1 MTDSPVGLHEFNRV
15 VRTTLLV
22 PVTVLAL
29 LAGLLVWQVEQALD
43 LRQHSIVNTRVSDQ
57 LMALEQRV
65 TDQETS
71 LRAYQL
77 TGLPSQLVPYNSATP
92 EIESTLAQMR
102 HLPAVSGIS
111 DAHVNKL
118 EQDIRAWQTWAAGVL
133 EQPAPAP
140 ESVTTALTQQG
151 KGIMDGVHQDFQDAL
166 GAAARER
173 DLYNEKLNQRVNRFL
188 QFVLILALAA
198 GITIG
203 IFASSRL
210 QRVSSTYELALEEM
224 QQWNA
229 KLTASQQLLA
239 TTLESI
245 GDAVISL
252 TTEGNVR
259 FMNAVAQKLTGWP
272 LSAATGHPVG
282 EVLRLVHPQTHQ
294 PIGDVLDELGRSGVM
309 GVRLEG
315 TLIARDGSDYAVDAK
330 VSTVMDADGHA
341 DGSVVVFRDVT
352 ELRKAEVTLI
362 ANEKLAVTGRL
373 AASIAHEI
381 HNPLDSV
388 ANLHFLISQE
398 ADPQRRSDYLKLAQ
412 QELGRTLQISRAML
426 SLYRESPMPVQ
437 VNLEELVESV
447 LLLLDRKMRDQN
459 IRVEQSF
466 THPVHVFGYPGELRQ
481 VFTNLIANAGEAAG
495 PNGHVRI
502 QVRPASPLDG
512 RAGTIVEIA
521 DSGRGIAPHVEKKLF
536 QPFMTTKGERG
547 TGLGLWVSLGI
558 VQKHGGTVRISNS
571 TEGDLRGAV
580 VRVYLPERSAQAK
593 AGEED
598 HDAPLIAPPFESAEE
613 WAIKPFSV
621 GAGAQQPL
629 L

>member
-1 MTDSPVGLHEFNRV
+1 MTDSPVGLREFNRV
-15 VRTTLLV
+15 VRITLLV

-29 LAGLLVWQVEQALD
+29 LAGLLVWQMEQALD
-43 LRQHSIVNTRVSDQ
+43 LRQRSIVTAEVVDQ
-57 LMALEQRV
+57 LLTLQQQVA
-65 TDQETS
+65 DQETG

-77 TGLPSQLVPYNSATP
+77 TGLPSVLLPYNSAASQ
-92 EIESTLAQMR
+92 IESNLAR
-102 HLPAVSGIS
+102 LDHPPAVSGVS
-111 DAHVNKL
+111 AAQVGKL
-118 EQDIRAWQTWAAGVL
+118 QQDIRVWQNWATGVL
-133 EQPAPAP
+133 AQPAPAP
-140 ESVTTALTQQG
+140 EAVSATLTQQG
-151 KGIMDGVHQDFQDAL
+151 KGIMDGVRQDFQDAL
-166 GAAARER
+166 GTAARER
-173 DLYNEKLNQRVNRFL
+173 DTYNTKLNQRVSRFL

-210 QRVSSTYELALEEM
+210 QRVSSAYELALQEL
-224 QQWNA
+224 QGQNA
-229 KLTASQQLLA
+229 IVTASKQLLA

-252 TTEGNVR
+252 SQQGKVR

-272 LSAATGHPVG
+272 LSDATNRPVG

-294 PIGDVLDELGRSGVM
+294 PIGDVLDDLDRSGAM
-309 GVRLEG
+309 GLHQEG
-315 TLIARDGSDYAVDAK
+315 TLIARDGTEYAVDAK
-330 VSTVMDADGHA
+330 ISVVVDADGRP

-398 ADPQRRSDYLKLAQ
+398 ADPQRRGDYLKLAQ

-426 SLYRESPMPVQ
+426 SLYRESPMPIQ
-437 VNLEELVESV
+437 VNLEELIGSV
-447 LLLLDRKMRDQN
+447 LLLLDRKLRDQN
-459 IRVEQSF
+459 IHVQQSF
-466 THPVHVFGYPGELRQ
+466 THPVHVYGFPGELRQ

-521 DSGRGIAPHVEKKLF
+521 DSGRGIAPHVEQKLF

-593 AGEED
+593 ANEED
-598 HDAPLIAPPFESAEE
+598 HEAPLIAPPFESAEE
-613 WAIKPFSV
+613 WAFTTRPP
-621 GAGAQQPL
+621 AGT
-629 L
+629 

>member
-15 VRTTLLV
+15 VRITLLV
-22 PVTVLAL
+22 PVTVLAV
-29 LAGLLVWQVEQALD
+29 LAGLLVWQVEQALE

-57 LMALEQRV
+57 LLTLQQRV

-77 TGLPSQLVPYNSATP
+77 TGLPSQLVPYNSAAP
-92 EIESTLAQMR
+92 EIEATLTQMR
-102 HLPAVSGIS
+102 NLPAVSGIS
-111 DAHVNKL
+111 DSDVNKL
-118 EQDIRAWQTWAAGVL
+118 EHDIRTWQSWANGVL

-140 ESVTTALTQQG
+140 EAVTAALTQQG
-151 KGIMDGVHQDFQDAL
+151 KSIMDGVHQDFQSAL
-166 GAAARER
+166 GTAAHER
-173 DLYNEKLNQRVNRFL
+173 DTYDTKLNQRVSRFL

-203 IFASSRL
+203 VFASSRL
-210 QRVSSTYELALEEM
+210 QRVSSAYELALQELQER
-224 QQWNA
+224 NA
-229 KLTASQQLLA
+229 KVTASQQLLA
-239 TTLESI
+239 ITLESI

-252 TTEGNVR
+252 SKDGHVR
-259 FMNAVAQKLTGWP
+259 FINAVAQKLTGWP
-272 LSAATGHPVG
+272 LSDATNHPIG

-294 PIGDVLDELGRSGVM
+294 PMGDLLEDLDRSGAM
-309 GVRLEG
+309 GLHQEG
-315 TLIARDGSDYAVDAK
+315 TLVARDGSEYAVDAK
-330 VSTVMDADGHA
+330 VSTVVDADGRS

-398 ADPQRRSDYLKLAQ
+398 TDPQRRSDYLKLAQ

-437 VNLEELVESV
+437 VNLEELIGSV

-459 IRVEQSF
+459 IQVEQSF
-466 THPVHVFGYPGELRQ
+466 THPVHVFGFPGELRQ

-502 QVRPASPLDG
+502 LVRPASPLDG
-512 RAGTIVEIA
+512 RAGTMVEIA

-593 AGEED
+593 ADEED
-598 HDAPLIAPPFESAEE
+598 HNAPLIAPPFESAEE
-613 WAIKPFSV
+613 WAVRPFSV
-621 GAGAQQPL
+621 
-629 L
+629 

>member
-15 VRTTLLV
+15 VRITLLV
-22 PVTVLAL
+22 PVTVLAV
-29 LAGLLVWQVEQALD
+29 LAGLLVWQVEQALE

-57 LMALEQRV
+57 LLTLQQRV

-77 TGLPSQLVPYNSATP
+77 TGLPSQLVPYNSAAP
-92 EIESTLAQMR
+92 EIEATLTQMR
-102 HLPAVSGIS
+102 NLPAVSGIS
-111 DAHVNKL
+111 DSDVNKL
-118 EQDIRAWQTWAAGVL
+118 EHDIRTWQSWANGVL

-140 ESVTTALTQQG
+140 EAVTAALTQQG
-151 KGIMDGVHQDFQDAL
+151 KSIMDGVHQDFQSAL
-166 GAAARER
+166 GTAAHER
-173 DLYNEKLNQRVNRFL
+173 DTYDTKLNQRVSRFL

-203 IFASSRL
+203 VFASSRL
-210 QRVSSTYELALEEM
+210 QRVSSAYELALQELQER
-224 QQWNA
+224 NA
-229 KLTASQQLLA
+229 KVTASQQLLA
-239 TTLESI
+239 ITLESI

-252 TTEGNVR
+252 SKDGHVR
-259 FMNAVAQKLTGWP
+259 FINAVAQKLTGWP
-272 LSAATGHPVG
+272 LSDATNHPIG

-294 PIGDVLDELGRSGVM
+294 PMGDLLEDLDRSGAM
-309 GVRLEG
+309 GLHQEG
-315 TLIARDGSDYAVDAK
+315 TLVARDGSEYAVDAK
-330 VSTVMDADGHA
+330 VSTVVDVDGRS

-398 ADPQRRSDYLKLAQ
+398 TDPQRRSDYLKLAQ

-437 VNLEELVESV
+437 VNLEELIGSV

-459 IRVEQSF
+459 IQVEQSF
-466 THPVHVFGYPGELRQ
+466 THPVHVFGFPGELRQ

-502 QVRPASPLDG
+502 LVRPASPLDG
-512 RAGTIVEIA
+512 RAGTMVEIA

-593 AGEED
+593 ADEED
-598 HDAPLIAPPFESAEE
+598 HNAPLIAPPFESAEE
-613 WAIKPFSV
+613 WAVRPFSV
-621 GAGAQQPL
+621 
-629 L
+629 

>member
-15 VRTTLLV
+15 VRITLLV
-22 PVTVLAL
+22 PVTVLAV
-29 LAGLLVWQVEQALD
+29 LAGLLVWQVEQALE

-57 LMALEQRV
+57 LLTLQQRV

-77 TGLPSQLVPYNSATP
+77 TGLPSQLVPYNSAAP
-92 EIESTLAQMR
+92 EIEATLTQMR
-102 HLPAVSGIS
+102 NLPAVSGIS
-111 DAHVNKL
+111 DNDVNKL
-118 EQDIRAWQTWAAGVL
+118 EHDIRTWQSWANGVL

-140 ESVTTALTQQG
+140 EAVTAALTQQG
-151 KGIMDGVHQDFQDAL
+151 KSIMDGVHQDFQSAL
-166 GAAARER
+166 GTAAHER
-173 DLYNEKLNQRVNRFL
+173 DTYDTKLNQRVSRFL

-203 IFASSRL
+203 VFASSRL
-210 QRVSSTYELALEEM
+210 QRVSSAYELALQELQER
-224 QQWNA
+224 NA
-229 KLTASQQLLA
+229 KVTASQQLLA
-239 TTLESI
+239 ITLESI

-252 TTEGNVR
+252 SKDGHVR
-259 FMNAVAQKLTGWP
+259 FINAVAQKLTGWP
-272 LSAATGHPVG
+272 LSDATNHPIG

-294 PIGDVLDELGRSGVM
+294 PMGDLLEDLDRSGAM
-309 GVRLEG
+309 GLHQEG
-315 TLIARDGSDYAVDAK
+315 TLVARDGSEYAVDAK
-330 VSTVMDADGHA
+330 VSTVVDADGRS

-398 ADPQRRSDYLKLAQ
+398 TDPQRRSDYLKLAQ

-437 VNLEELVESV
+437 VNLEELIGSV

-459 IRVEQSF
+459 IQVEQSF
-466 THPVHVFGYPGELRQ
+466 THPVHVFGFPGELRQ

-502 QVRPASPLDG
+502 LVRPASPLDG
-512 RAGTIVEIA
+512 RAGTMVEIA

-593 AGEED
+593 ADEED
-598 HDAPLIAPPFESAEE
+598 HNAPLIAPPFESAEE
-613 WAIKPFSV
+613 WAVRPFSV
-621 GAGAQQPL
+621 
-629 L
+629 

>member
-1 MTDSPVGLHEFNRV
+1 MTDYPVGLHEFNRV
-15 VRTTLLV
+15 VRITLLV

-43 LRQHSIVNTRVSDQ
+43 LRQHSIVNTQVSDQ
-57 LMALEQRV
+57 LLTLQQRV

-77 TGLPSQLVPYNSATP
+77 TGLPSQLVPYNSAAP
-92 EIESTLAQMR
+92 EIEATLAQLH
-102 HLPAVSGIS
+102 HLPVVSGIS
-111 DAHVNKL
+111 DSHVSKL
-118 EQDIRAWQTWAAGVL
+118 EQDIRAWQTWASGVL
-133 EQPAPAP
+133 AQPAPAP
-140 ESVTTALTQQG
+140 EAVTAALTQQG

-166 GAAARER
+166 GTSAHER
-173 DLYNEKLNQRVNRFL
+173 NMYDTRLNQRVSRFL
-188 QFVLILALAA
+188 QFVLVLALAA

-210 QRVSSTYELALEEM
+210 QRVSSAYELALQELQE
-224 QQWNA
+224 QNA
-229 KLTASQQLLA
+229 KVTASQQLLA

-252 TTEGNVR
+252 GKHGKVR

-272 LSAATGHPVG
+272 LSAATGQPLG

-294 PIGDVLDELGRSGVM
+294 PMGDVLDDLDRSGAM
-309 GVRLEG
+309 GMHQEG
-315 TLIARDGSDYAVDAK
+315 TLVARDGEEYAVDAT
-330 VSTVMDADGHA
+330 VSIVVDADRRP

-398 ADPQRRSDYLKLAQ
+398 TDPQRRSDYLKLAQ

-437 VNLEELVESV
+437 VNLEELVGSV
-447 LLLLDRKMRDQN
+447 LVLLDRKMRDQN
-459 IRVEQSF
+459 IHVQQSF
-466 THPVHVFGYPGELRQ
+466 THPVHVYGFPGELRQ

-521 DSGRGIAPHVEKKLF
+521 DSGRGIAPHVEQKLF

-593 AGEED
+593 ADEED
-598 HDAPLIAPPFESAEE
+598 HDAPLIAPPFASAEV
-613 WAIKPFSV
+613 WAFTARPP
-621 GAGAQQPL
+621 AAT
-629 L
+629 

>member
-1 MTDSPVGLHEFNRV
+1 M
-15 VRTTLLV
+15 
-22 PVTVLAL
+22 
-29 LAGLLVWQVEQALD
+29 
-43 LRQHSIVNTRVSDQ
+43 
-57 LMALEQRV
+57 
-65 TDQETS
+65 
-71 LRAYQL
+71 
-77 TGLPSQLVPYNSATP
+77 
-92 EIESTLAQMR
+92 
-102 HLPAVSGIS
+102 
-111 DAHVNKL
+111 DA
-118 EQDIRAWQTWAAGVL
+118 
-133 EQPAPAP
+133 
-140 ESVTTALTQQG
+140 
-151 KGIMDGVHQDFQDAL
+151 VHQDFQDTL
-166 GAAARER
+166 GTTAHERETY
-173 DLYNEKLNQRVNRFL
+173 DTKLNQRVSRFL

-210 QRVSSTYELALEEM
+210 QRVSSAYELALQELQE
-224 QQWNA
+224 QNA
-229 KLTASQQLLA
+229 RVTASQQLLA

-245 GDAVISL
+245 GDAVISVDRQ
-252 TTEGNVR
+252 GKVR

-272 LSAATGHPVG
+272 LSAGSNQSVD

-294 PIGDVLDELGRSGVM
+294 PIGDVLEDLNSSGAM
-309 GVRLEG
+309 GLHQEG
-315 TLIARDGSDYAVDAK
+315 TLLARDGAEYAVDAK
-330 VSTVMDADGHA
+330 VSIVVDADGHS

-398 ADPQRRSDYLKLAQ
+398 ADPQRRGDYLKLAQ

-437 VNLEELVESV
+437 VNLEELIGSV

-459 IRVEQSF
+459 IHVEQSF
-466 THPVHVFGYPGELRQ
+466 THPVHVYGFPGELRQ

-495 PNGHVRI
+495 PNGYVRI
-502 QVRPASPLDG
+502 LVRPASPLDG

-593 AGEED
+593 ADEEE
-598 HDAPLIAPPFESAEE
+598 HEAPLIAPPFETAEE
-613 WAIKPFSV
+613 WAFST
-621 GAGAQQPL
+621 ARPPAAT
-629 L
+629 

>member
-1 MTDSPVGLHEFNRV
+1 M
-15 VRTTLLV
+15 
-22 PVTVLAL
+22 
-29 LAGLLVWQVEQALD
+29 
-43 LRQHSIVNTRVSDQ
+43 I
-57 LMALEQRV
+57 
-65 TDQETS
+65 
-71 LRAYQL
+71 
-77 TGLPSQLVPYNSATP
+77 
-92 EIESTLAQMR
+92 
-102 HLPAVSGIS
+102 PARKLQ
-111 DAHVNKL
+111 KL
-118 EQDIRAWQTWAAGVL
+118 EQDIRTWQAWAGGVL
-133 EQPAPAP
+133 AQPAPAP
-140 ESVTTALTQQG
+140 EAVTAALTQQG
-151 KGIMDGVHQDFQDAL
+151 KALMDGVRQDFQDAL
-166 GAAARER
+166 GGATHQR
-173 DLYNEKLNQRVNRFL
+173 DGYDAKLNMRVSRFL
-188 QFVLILALAA
+188 QFILALALAA

-210 QRVSSTYELALEEM
+210 QRVSSTYELALQEL
-224 QQWNA
+224 QDQNA
-229 KLTASQQLLA
+229 RVTASQQLLA

-252 TTEGNVR
+252 TRQGRIR
-259 FMNAVAQKLTGWP
+259 FMNAVAQKLTGWQVDD
-272 LSAATGHPVG
+272 ATDRPVG

-294 PIGDVLDELGRSGVM
+294 PMGDILDDLDRSGAM
-309 GVRLEG
+309 GLHQEG
-315 TLIARDGSDYAVDAK
+315 TLIARDGTEYAIDAK
-330 VSTVMDADGHA
+330 VSNIVDGKGHS

-398 ADPQRRSDYLKLAQ
+398 TDPQRRSDYLKLAQ

-426 SLYRESPMPVQ
+426 SLYRESPIPVQ
-437 VNLEELVESV
+437 VNLEELIGSV

-459 IRVEQSF
+459 IQVDQSY
-466 THPVHVFGYPGELRQ
+466 THPVHVYGFPGELRQ

-495 PNGHVRI
+495 PSGHVRI
-502 QVRPASPLDG
+502 QVRPASPQDG
-512 RAGTIVEIA
+512 RAGTIIEIA

-580 VRVYLPERSAQAK
+580 VRVYLPERSSQAK
-593 AGEED
+593 AEED
-598 HDAPLIAPPFESAEE
+598 RDAPLIAPPFETSEE
-613 WAIKPFSV
+613 WALRPFSV
-621 GAGAQQPL
+621 
-629 L
+629 

>member
-15 VRTTLLV
+15 VRITLLV

-29 LAGLLVWQVEQALD
+29 LAGLLVWQVEQALE

-57 LMALEQRV
+57 LLALEQRV
-65 TDQETS
+65 IDQETS

-77 TGLPSQLVPYNSATP
+77 TGLPSQLVPYNSAEP
-92 EIESTLAQMR
+92 EIEATLTQMR
-102 HLPAVSGIS
+102 NLPAVSGIS
-111 DAHVNKL
+111 DSDVNKL
-118 EQDIRAWQTWAAGVL
+118 EHDIRTWQSWANGVL

-140 ESVTTALTQQG
+140 EAVTAALTQQG
-151 KGIMDGVHQDFQDAL
+151 EGIMDGVRQDFRSAL
-166 GAAARER
+166 GSAAHER
-173 DLYNEKLNQRVNRFL
+173 DFYETKLNQKVSRFL

-210 QRVSSTYELALEEM
+210 QRVSSAYELALQELQER
-224 QQWNA
+224 NA
-229 KLTASQQLLA
+229 KVTASQQLLA

-252 TTEGNVR
+252 TKQGQVR
-259 FMNAVAQKLTGWP
+259 FMNAVAQKLTGWS
-272 LSAATGHPVG
+272 LSAATARPIG
-282 EVLRLVHPQTHQ
+282 EVLRLVHPQTRQ
-294 PIGDVLDELGRSGVM
+294 PMGDLLEDLDRSGAM
-309 GVRLEG
+309 GLHQEG
-315 TLIARDGSDYAVDAK
+315 TLVAQDGSEYAVDAK
-330 VSTVMDADGHA
+330 VSSVVDADGHS

-398 ADPQRRSDYLKLAQ
+398 TDPQRRSDYLKLAQ

-437 VNLEELVESV
+437 VNLEELIGSV

-459 IRVEQSF
+459 IQVEQSF
-466 THPVHVFGYPGELRQ
+466 THPVHVFGFPGELRQ

-502 QVRPASPLDG
+502 LVRPASPLDG

-593 AGEED
+593 ANEED

-613 WAIKPFSV
+613 WAVRPFSV
-621 GAGAQQPL
+621 
-629 L
+629 

>member
-1 MTDSPVGLHEFNRV
+1 MTGSPVGLHEFNRV

-43 LRQHSIVNTRVSDQ
+43 LRQHSIVNTHVSDQ
-57 LMALEQRV
+57 LLTLQQRV

-77 TGLPSQLVPYNSATP
+77 TGLPSQLIPYNSAAP
-92 EIESTLAQMR
+92 EIETTLSQLH

-111 DAHVNKL
+111 DTQVRKL
-118 EQDIRAWQTWAAGVL
+118 EQDIRAWQVWAGGVL
-133 EQPAPAP
+133 GQPAPAP
-140 ESVTTALTQQG
+140 EAVTAALTQQG
-151 KGIMDGVHQDFQDAL
+151 KGLMDAVHQDFQDTL
-166 GAAARER
+166 GTTAHERETY
-173 DLYNEKLNQRVNRFL
+173 DTKLNQRVSRFL

-210 QRVSSTYELALEEM
+210 QRVSSAYELALQELQE
-224 QQWNA
+224 QNA
-229 KLTASQQLLA
+229 RVTASQQLLA

-245 GDAVISL
+245 GDAVISVDRQ
-252 TTEGNVR
+252 GKVR

-272 LSAATGHPVG
+272 LSAGSNQPVD

-294 PIGDVLDELGRSGVM
+294 PIGDVLEDLNSSGAM
-309 GVRLEG
+309 GLHQEG
-315 TLIARDGSDYAVDAK
+315 TLLARDGAEYAVDAK
-330 VSTVMDADGHA
+330 VSIVVDADGHS

-398 ADPQRRSDYLKLAQ
+398 ADPQRRGDYLKLAQ

-437 VNLEELVESV
+437 VNLEELIGSV

-459 IRVEQSF
+459 IHVEQSF
-466 THPVHVFGYPGELRQ
+466 THPVHVYGFPGELRQ

-495 PNGHVRI
+495 PNGYVRI
-502 QVRPASPLDG
+502 LVRPASPLDG

-593 AGEED
+593 ADEEE
-598 HDAPLIAPPFESAEE
+598 HEAPLIAPPFETAEE
-613 WAIKPFSV
+613 WAFST
-621 GAGAQQPL
+621 ARPPAAT
-629 L
+629 

>member
-57 LMALEQRV
+57 LMTLEQRV

-92 EIESTLAQMR
+92 EIESTLAHMR

-224 QQWNA
+224 QEWNA

-272 LSAATGHPVG
+272 LSAATNHPVG

-294 PIGDVLDELGRSGVM
+294 PIGDVLDELARSGVM

-330 VSTVMDADGHA
+330 VSTVMDAEGHA

-437 VNLEELVESV
+437 VNLEELVEQRSV
-447 LLLLDRKMRDQN
+447 AAGSQDARPEHPGGAELYASGARLWLSRRASPGLHQPDCQRR
-459 IRVEQSF
+459 RGGGAERAC
-466 THPVHVFGYPGELRQ
+466 THPG
-481 VFTNLIANAGEAAG
+481 AAG
-495 PNGHVRI
+495 K
-502 QVRPASPLDG
+502 SSG
-512 RAGTIVEIA
+512 RAGGHDCGDCRQRPRHCAARREEAVPA
-521 DSGRGIAPHVEKKLF
+521 FHDHQGRAWHGTRTLGKPGHRTEAWRHGAHLEQHRRRSARRCGAGLSAGKI
-536 QPFMTTKGERG
+536 G
-547 TGLGLWVSLGI
+547 TGQG
-558 VQKHGGTVRISNS
+558 RR
-571 TEGDLRGAV
+571 RG
-580 VRVYLPERSAQAK
+580 P
-593 AGEED
+593 
-598 HDAPLIAPPFESAEE
+598 
-613 WAIKPFSV
+613 
-621 GAGAQQPL
+621 
-629 L
+629 

>member
-1 MTDSPVGLHEFNRV
+1 
-15 VRTTLLV
+15 
-22 PVTVLAL
+22 
-29 LAGLLVWQVEQALD
+29 
-43 LRQHSIVNTRVSDQ
+43 
-57 LMALEQRV
+57 
-65 TDQETS
+65 
-71 LRAYQL
+71 
-77 TGLPSQLVPYNSATP
+77 
-92 EIESTLAQMR
+92 
-102 HLPAVSGIS
+102 
-111 DAHVNKL
+111 
-118 EQDIRAWQTWAAGVL
+118 
-133 EQPAPAP
+133 
-140 ESVTTALTQQG
+140 
-151 KGIMDGVHQDFQDAL
+151 
-166 GAAARER
+166 
-173 DLYNEKLNQRVNRFL
+173 
-188 QFVLILALAA
+188 LALAA

-210 QRVSSTYELALEEM
+210 QRVSSTYESALEEM
-224 QQWNA
+224 QEWNA

-252 TTEGNVR
+252 NKEGNVR

-272 LSAATGHPVG
+272 LSAATSHPVG

-294 PIGDVLDELGRSGVM
+294 PIGDVLDELNRSGVM

-330 VSTVMDADGHA
+330 MSTVVDAEGHA

-437 VNLEELVESV
+437 VNLEELVGSV

-466 THPVHVFGYPGELRQ
+466 THPVQVYGYPGELRQ

-593 AGEED
+593 AEEEN

-613 WAIKPFSV
+613 WAVKPFSV
-621 GAGAQQPL
+621 
-629 L
+629 

>member
-1 MTDSPVGLHEFNRV
+1 
-15 VRTTLLV
+15 
-22 PVTVLAL
+22 
-29 LAGLLVWQVEQALD
+29 
-43 LRQHSIVNTRVSDQ
+43 
-57 LMALEQRV
+57 
-65 TDQETS
+65 
-71 LRAYQL
+71 
-77 TGLPSQLVPYNSATP
+77 
-92 EIESTLAQMR
+92 
-102 HLPAVSGIS
+102 
-111 DAHVNKL
+111 
-118 EQDIRAWQTWAAGVL
+118 
-133 EQPAPAP
+133 
-140 ESVTTALTQQG
+140 
-151 KGIMDGVHQDFQDAL
+151 
-166 GAAARER
+166 
-173 DLYNEKLNQRVNRFL
+173 
-188 QFVLILALAA
+188 
-198 GITIG
+198 
-203 IFASSRL
+203 
-210 QRVSSTYELALEEM
+210 
-224 QQWNA
+224 
-229 KLTASQQLLA
+229 
-239 TTLESI
+239 
-245 GDAVISL
+245 
-252 TTEGNVR
+252 
-259 FMNAVAQKLTGWP
+259 MNAVAQKLTGWP
-272 LSAATGHPVG
+272 LSAATGQPVG
-282 EVLRLVHPQTHQ
+282 DVLRLVHPQTHH
-294 PIGDVLDELGRSGVM
+294 PIGDVLEELNGSSAM
-309 GVRLEG
+309 GLHHEG
-315 TLIARDGSDYAVDAK
+315 TLIARDGSDYAVDAN
-330 VSTVMDADGHA
+330 VSTVVDAEGHP

-437 VNLEELVESV
+437 VNLEELIGSV

-459 IRVEQSF
+459 IQVEQSF
-466 THPVHVFGYPGELRQ
+466 THPVHDYGFPGELRQ

-502 QVRPASPLDG
+502 LVRPASQLDG

-593 AGEED
+593 AEEED

-613 WAIKPFSV
+613 WAFTSRPPAV
-621 GAGAQQPL
+621 T
-629 L
+629 

>member
-15 VRTTLLV
+15 VRITLLV

-43 LRQHSIVNTRVSDQ
+43 LRQHSIVDSRVIDQ
-57 LMALEQRV
+57 VLNLQQHV
-65 TDQETS
+65 TDQETG
-71 LRAYQL
+71 LRAYQM
-77 TGLPSQLVPYNSATP
+77 TGLPSVLAPYNSSQPGIDA
-92 EIESTLAQMR
+92 TLAA
-102 HLPAVSGIS
+102 LAKTPAASIIS
-111 DAHVNKL
+111 PGQIRKL
-118 EQDIRAWQTWAAGVL
+118 DQDIRAWQSWANGVL
-133 EQPAPAP
+133 AQPAPAP
-140 ESVTTALTQQG
+140 EAVAAALTQQG
-151 KGIMDGVHQDFQDAL
+151 KGIMDGVRQDFQDTL
-166 GAAARER
+166 GSAMRER
-173 DLYNEKLNQRVNRFL
+173 DTYDAKLNQRVSRFL
-188 QFVLILALAA
+188 QFVLVLALAA

-210 QRVSSTYELALEEM
+210 QRVSSAYELALQELQER
-224 QQWNA
+224 NA
-229 KLTASQQLLA
+229 RVTASQQLLA

-252 TTEGNVR
+252 GPQGQVR
-259 FMNAVAQKLTGWP
+259 FMNAVAQKLTGLP
-272 LSAATGHPVG
+272 MSAATGKPIG
-282 EVLRLVHPQTHQ
+282 EVLRMVHPQTHQ
-294 PIGDVLDELGRSGVM
+294 PIGDVLEDLDRTSAM
-309 GVRLEG
+309 GLRQEG
-315 TLIARDGSDYAVDAK
+315 TLIARDGAEYAVDAK
-330 VSTVMDADGHA
+330 LSTVVDADGRP

-398 ADPQRRSDYLKLAQ
+398 NDPHRRDEYLKLAQ

-437 VNLEELVESV
+437 VNLEELIGSV
-447 LLLLDRKMRDQN
+447 LLLLDRKMRDQG
-459 IRVEQSF
+459 IQVEQSF
-466 THPVHVFGYPGELRQ
+466 THPVHVYGFPGELRQ

-495 PNGHVRI
+495 PHGHVRI

-593 AGEED
+593 AEEED
-598 HDAPLIAPPFESAEE
+598 HDAPLLAPPFETAEE
-613 WAIKPFSV
+613 WTFTAMPP
-621 GAGAQQPL
+621 ART
-629 L
+629 

>member
-22 PVTVLAL
+22 PVTVLAV
-29 LAGLLVWQVEQALD
+29 LAGLLVWQVEHALD

-57 LMALEQRV
+57 LLTLQQRV

-77 TGLPSQLVPYNSATP
+77 TGLPSQLVPYNSAAP
-92 EIESTLAQMR
+92 EIEANLAQLR
-102 HLPAVSGIS
+102 NLPDVSGIS
-111 DAHVNKL
+111 DANVNKL
-118 EQDIRAWQTWAAGVL
+118 EQDIRAWQSWANGVL
-133 EQPAPAP
+133 AQPAPAP
-140 ESVTTALTQQG
+140 EAVTTALTQQG
-151 KGIMDGVHQDFQDAL
+151 KGIMDGVHHDFQDTLAI
-166 GAAARER
+166 AVNER
-173 DLYNEKLNQRVNRFL
+173 DTYDARLNQRVSRFL
-188 QFVLILALAA
+188 QFVLILALAS
-198 GITIG
+198 GIIIG

-210 QRVSSTYELALEEM
+210 QRVSSTYELALQELHER
-224 QQWNA
+224 NA
-229 KLTASQQLLA
+229 RITASQQLLA

-252 TTEGNVR
+252 NEQGRIR

-272 LSAATGHPVG
+272 LSAAADLPVG

-294 PIGDVLDELGRSGVM
+294 PMGDVLQDLDRSGAM
-309 GVRLEG
+309 GLHQEG
-315 TLIARDGSDYAVDAK
+315 TLIARDGVEYAVDVK
-330 VSTVMDADGHA
+330 VSTVTDADGQT

-398 ADPQRRSDYLKLAQ
+398 TDPQRRSDYLKLAQ

-437 VNLEELVESV
+437 VNLEELIGSV

-459 IRVEQSF
+459 IQVEQSF
-466 THPVHVFGYPGELRQ
+466 THPVHVYGFPGELRQ

-495 PNGHVRI
+495 PNGYVRI

-593 AGEED
+593 AEEED
-598 HDAPLIAPPFESAEE
+598 HDAPLIAPPFETAEE
-613 WAIKPFSV
+613 WAFTSTPRAMS
-621 GAGAQQPL
+621 
-629 L
+629 

>member
-43 LRQHSIVNTRVSDQ
+43 LRQHSIVNARVSDQ
-57 LMALEQRV
+57 LLKLEQRV

-77 TGLPSQLVPYNSATP
+77 TGLPSQLVPYNSAGP
-92 EIESTLAQMR
+92 EIEATLVQLH
-102 HLPAVSGIS
+102 HLPAASGIS
-111 DAHVNKL
+111 NTHVNKL
-118 EQDIRAWQTWAAGVL
+118 EQDIRAWQTWATGVL
-133 EQPAPAP
+133 GQPAPAP
-140 ESVTTALTQQG
+140 EGVTAALTQQG

-166 GAAARER
+166 GIAARER
-173 DLYNEKLNQRVNRFL
+173 EGYDTKLNQRVSRFL
-188 QFVLILALAA
+188 QFVLALALAA

-210 QRVSSTYELALEEM
+210 QRVSNTYEVALEEL
-224 QQWNA
+224 QERNA
-229 KLTASQQLLA
+229 KVTASQQLLA
-239 TTLESI
+239 TTFESI

-252 TTEGNVR
+252 SKEGKVR

-272 LSAATGHPVG
+272 LSAATGQPVRD
-282 EVLRLVHPQTHQ
+282 VLRLVHPQTHH
-294 PIGDVLDELGRSGVM
+294 PIGEVLEELNGAAAM
-309 GVRLEG
+309 GVHQEG
-315 TLIARDGSDYAVDAK
+315 TLIARDGSDYAVDVN
-330 VSTVMDADGHA
+330 VSSVVDADGHS

-352 ELRKAEVTLI
+352 ELRNAEVTLI

-398 ADPQRRSDYLKLAQ
+398 TDPQRRADFLKLAQ

-437 VNLEELVESV
+437 VNLEELIGSV

-459 IRVEQSF
+459 IQVEQSF
-466 THPVHVFGYPGELRQ
+466 THPVHVYGFPGELRQ

-502 QVRPASPLDG
+502 LVRPASPLDG

-593 AGEED
+593 AEEED

-613 WAIKPFSV
+613 WAFTSRPPAV
-621 GAGAQQPL
+621 T
-629 L
+629 

>member
-22 PVTVLAL
+22 PVTVLAV
-29 LAGLLVWQVEQALD
+29 LAGLLVWQVEHALD
-43 LRQHSIVNTRVSDQ
+43 LRQHSIVNTRINDQ
-57 LMALEQRV
+57 LLTLQQRV

-77 TGLPSQLVPYNSATP
+77 TGLPSQLVPYNSAAP
-92 EIESTLAQMR
+92 EIEAALAQLR
-102 HLPAVSGIS
+102 NLPAVSSIS
-111 DAHVNKL
+111 NAHVNKL
-118 EQDIRAWQTWAAGVL
+118 EQGIRAWQSWANGVL
-133 EQPAPAP
+133 AQPAPAP
-140 ESVTTALTQQG
+140 EAVTAALTQQG
-151 KGIMDGVHQDFQDAL
+151 KSIMDGVHHDFQDTLAIVVN
-166 GAAARER
+166 ER
-173 DLYNEKLNQRVNRFL
+173 DTYDTRLNQRVSRFL
-188 QFVLILALAA
+188 QFVLILALTS
-198 GITIG
+198 GIIIG

-210 QRVSSTYELALEEM
+210 QRVSSTYELALQELHER
-224 QQWNA
+224 NA
-229 KLTASQQLLA
+229 RITASQQLLA

-252 TTEGNVR
+252 SEQGKIR
-259 FMNAVAQKLTGWP
+259 FMNAVAQKLTSWP
-272 LSAATGHPVG
+272 LSAAADLPVG

-294 PIGDVLDELGRSGVM
+294 PMGDVLQDLDRSGAM
-309 GVRLEG
+309 GLHQEG
-315 TLIARDGSDYAVDAK
+315 TLIGRDGSEYAVDVK
-330 VSTVMDADGHA
+330 VSTVMNADGRP

-398 ADPQRRSDYLKLAQ
+398 TDPQRRSDYLKLAQ

-437 VNLEELVESV
+437 VNLEELIGSV

-459 IRVEQSF
+459 IQVQQNF
-466 THPVHVFGYPGELRQ
+466 THPVHVYGFPGELRQ

-495 PNGHVRI
+495 PNGYVRI
-502 QVRPASPLDG
+502 LVQPASPLDG

-580 VRVYLPERSAQAK
+580 VRVYLPERTAQAK
-593 AGEED
+593 AEEED
-598 HDAPLIAPPFESAEE
+598 HDAPLIAPPFETSEE
-613 WAIKPFSV
+613 WAFTSTPRVMS
-621 GAGAQQPL
+621 
-629 L
+629 

>member
-15 VRTTLLV
+15 VRITLLV

-29 LAGLLVWQVEQALD
+29 LAGLLVWQVEQALE

-57 LMALEQRV
+57 LLALEQRV
-65 TDQETS
+65 IDQETS

-77 TGLPSQLVPYNSATP
+77 TGLPSQLVPYNGAEP
-92 EIESTLAQMR
+92 EIEATLTQMR
-102 HLPAVSGIS
+102 NLPAVSGIS
-111 DAHVNKL
+111 DSDVNKL
-118 EQDIRAWQTWAAGVL
+118 EKDIRTWQSWANGVL

-140 ESVTTALTQQG
+140 EAVTAALTQQG
-151 KGIMDGVHQDFQDAL
+151 EGIMDGVRQDFRSAL
-166 GAAARER
+166 GAAAHER
-173 DLYNEKLNQRVNRFL
+173 DFYDTKLNQKVSRFL
-188 QFVLILALAA
+188 QFVLIMALAA

-210 QRVSSTYELALEEM
+210 QRVSSAYELALQELQER
-224 QQWNA
+224 NA

-252 TTEGNVR
+252 SEQGQVR
-259 FMNAVAQKLTGWP
+259 FMNAVAQKLTGWS
-272 LSAATGHPVG
+272 LNAATNHSIG
-282 EVLRLVHPQTHQ
+282 EVLRLVHPQTRQPMGDLLEDLDHTGAMGLHQ
-294 PIGDVLDELGRSGVM
+294 
-309 GVRLEG
+309 EG
-315 TLIARDGSDYAVDAK
+315 TLVAQDGSEYAVDAK
-330 VSTVMDADGHA
+330 VSTVVDADGRS

-398 ADPQRRSDYLKLAQ
+398 TDPQRRSDYLKLAQ

-437 VNLEELVESV
+437 VNLEELIGSV

-466 THPVHVFGYPGELRQ
+466 THPVHVFGFPGELRQ

-502 QVRPASPLDG
+502 LVRPASPLDG

-593 AGEED
+593 DEED

-613 WAIKPFSV
+613 WAVRPFSV
-621 GAGAQQPL
+621 
-629 L
+629 